1 MQAVIFGFMMPV
13 IPLLIWKGYNRER
26 ELKFAEAAGRYVIY
40 TLLTTLLTSL
50 AMAVLCENT
59 SFMEKMDK
67 SPSFVVKYVLV
78 SAAAV
83 ALIAAAEWVYAAG
96 RVAVS
101 VDWEKYA
108 GCALAGFVKKFLFP
122 AGLFLLAGLVAAL
135 NFVLIFDNVLWGDE
149 AYAGGL
155 IRNNISGIFQVLTL
169 EENHPPLYYLWLKM
183 FAELFGY
190 SGPVYHLAS
199 FIPFL
204 IGIVMAVTV
213 FRRHFGSMPAAF
225 FVIISGLSAPCL
237 EYNMEIR
244 MYELAFLGIAGSFYC
259 AYRILGGGRVAWA
272 GIVFWAL
279 VAAYS
284 HYYALVAAGILL
296 ACTFAAAQIR
306 FKGKTWLKGAVSMTV
321 FIAAYMPWL
330 GQLFRATNSVK
341 GNWWMTEIESMGH
354 SMTMLAC
361 GGRMSRVILP
371 LLLAL
376 AIALFLAESA
386 VFMLERKDDKYI
398 LHVTTPSVRGW
409 AGETYAV
416 AAGLLT
422 IAGTLLFAYG
432 LCVFMRPL
440 LAVRYLY
447 PLCSI
452 TAIVLAMGTYRILEM
467 LKALGESMHRAWLP
481 AVGKGALFLIL
492 AALFVMGVGDYKD
505 YKGRVDVE
513 KAGTEETLYLIGEG
527 TEGMVLVNNG
537 VQHIGWTVLRYY
549 YPDAEVVNGPCSFTE
564 ADDFWYF
571 TPEPLDEGDLQQLY
585 GRGYSV
591 ADFGEQRLSK
601 YSFSLYHMVREK
613 TAGKATK

>member
-13 IPLLIWKGYNRER
+13 IPLLIWRRYNRER
-26 ELKFAEAAGRYVIY
+26 ELKFTEIAGRYVIY

-50 AMAVLCENT
+50 AMVALCENT

-67 SPSFVVKYVLV
+67 SPAFVIKYVVV
-78 SAAAV
+78 SALAV
-83 ALIAAAEWVYAAG
+83 ALTAAAEWVCTTG
-96 RVAVS
+96 RLAVS

-122 AGLFLLAGLVAAL
+122 AGLYLLAALVAVL
-135 NFVLIFDNVLWGDE
+135 NFILIFDNVLWGDE

-155 IRNNISGIFQVLTL
+155 IQNDISGIFQVLTL

-190 SGPVYHLAS
+190 TGPVYHLAS
-199 FIPFL
+199 FVPFL
-204 IGIVMAVTV
+204 IGIGMAVTM

-259 AYRILGGGRVAWA
+259 AYRILGGGKAMAWV

-296 ACTFAAAQIR
+296 SGTFAAAQIR
-306 FKGKTWLKGAVSMTV
+306 FKGKTWIKGAISMAV

-361 GGRMSRVILP
+361 GGRMSKVILP
-371 LLLAL
+371 LVLILV
-376 AIALFLAESA
+376 IALFLAESA
-386 VFMLERKDDKYI
+386 IFMLERKEGKYV
-398 LHVTTPSVRGW
+398 LHVTTPSLRGW
-409 AGETYAV
+409 TEEAYTV

-422 IAGTLLFAYG
+422 IAGTVLFAYG

-452 TAIVLAMGTYRILEM
+452 TAIMLALGTCRILE
-467 LKALGESMHRAWLP
+467 LLRVLGESIHRAWLP
-481 AVGKGALFLIL
+481 AAGKCVLFLIL
-492 AALFVMGVGDYKD
+492 AALFAMGVGDYKD

-513 KAGTEETLYLIGEG
+513 KAGTEETLYLIGEE

-537 VQHIGWTVLRYY
+537 VQHIGWTVLQYY
-549 YPDAEVVNGPCSFTE
+549 YPDAEVVNGPYSFTE

-571 TPEPLDEGDLQQLY
+571 TPEPMDEGDLQQLH
-585 GRGYSV
+585 GQGYSV
-591 ADFGEQRLSK
+591 AEHGEQRLSK
-601 YSFSLYHMVREK
+601 YSFSLYHMAREK
-613 TAGKATK
+613 KVGK